1 MDRSTDGKG
10 EASPTRGRARVAATR
25 QADRVV
31 TTRRADRVATE
42 AALMDAALRLIER
55 DGVLAGL
62 SLREVAIEA
71 GVNRAL
77 INRYFGSREALLR
90 AALDASTR
98 APRPLVTE
106 FEQIDPQERIGW
118 AFREAVREPRY
129 ATMVMLLALD
139 GDEQFHPMPSLA
151 ARLAQLEKD
160 QAEGVLAEDIDLVAL
175 TVIFHILLFGYPV
188 LRSSMARQLG
198 VTARTLDRRVV
209 AGLEQILGP
218 FVTGEAASD

>member
-77 INRYFGSREALLR
+77 INRYFGSRGALLR

-139 GDEQFHPMPSLA
+139 GDEQFQPMPFLP

-160 QAEGVLAEDIDLVAL
+160 QAEGALGEDIDLLAL
-175 TVIFHILLFGYPV
+175 ALVFNIVLFGYVV
-188 LRSSMARQLG
+188 LRSSLARQLG
-198 VTARTLDRRVV
+198 VAPRTLDRRVV
-209 AGLEQILGP
+209 AGLEQIFGP
-218 FVTGEAASD
+218 FVTGEAPSD